1 MPTVTLSLT
10 PITDKS
16 GLGSLASPSQ
26 LFGQPQVAAPQFFL
40 TGNGAQQFISIPVS
54 LGGGGNHQI
63 QLLTTSNG
71 QIIATNLG
79 GIPGPNSTTQLKPQL
94 WSNFSLGSNQAHS
107 STTPSSSTSS
117 LGLTNLPQLLTAAA
131 AGAQG
136 QILAVG
142 PQVLNQL
149 SLSHNTTSS
158 SSSHNS
164 QSLTNGHLSQAT
176 TQQTAAQS
184 AVQSAV
190 QSAIRNAQSAKIN
203 NQSSVSTL
211 SEGLPPSVSQLLP
224 NTVGNSTE
232 STTVDGI
239 NLD

>member
-1 MPTVTLSLT
+1 MFF
-10 PITDKS
+10 
-16 GLGSLASPSQ
+16 GLRVHKPGTIYESPS
-26 LFGQPQVAAPQFFL
+26 V
-40 TGNGAQQFISIPVS
+40 
-54 LGGGGNHQI
+54 H
-63 QLLTTSNG
+63 
-71 QIIATNLG
+71 
-79 GIPGPNSTTQLKPQL
+79 
-94 WSNFSLGSNQAHS
+94 
-107 STTPSSSTSS
+107 
-117 LGLTNLPQLLTAAA
+117 
-131 AGAQG
+131 
-136 QILAVG
+136 VG
-142 PQVLNQL
+142 FPLQVLNQL

-224 NTVGNSTE
+224 SMCIWYHILWNHHCFYGGPMFGAFVRNPWPWIYIVKNIYTSIWLFIIYLQNRTSYQRNYVPTKLGKFWLTLNSTPHE
-232 STTVDGI
+232 
-239 NLD
+239 

>member
-1 MPTVTLSLT
+1 MFF
-10 PITDKS
+10 
-16 GLGSLASPSQ
+16 GLRIHKPGTICDY
-26 LFGQPQVAAPQFFL
+26 F
-40 TGNGAQQFISIPVS
+40 PVGFP
-54 LGGGGNHQI
+54 L
-63 QLLTTSNG
+63 
-71 QIIATNLG
+71 
-79 GIPGPNSTTQLKPQL
+79 
-94 WSNFSLGSNQAHS
+94 
-107 STTPSSSTSS
+107 
-117 LGLTNLPQLLTAAA
+117 
-131 AGAQG
+131 
-136 QILAVG
+136 
-142 PQVLNQL
+142 QVLNQL

-224 NTVGNSTE
+224 SMC
-232 STTVDGI
+232 I
-239 NLD
+239 